1 MIDPF
6 HTIIETLENFK
17 YGNNV
22 DTEKE
27 KSIDAP
33 FSSWTKKNHRKGRK
47 FWTYALKHTQ
57 TYVFQVLEK
66 WRTSWSSSPRVK

>member
-33 FSSWTKKNHRKGRK
+33 FSS
-47 FWTYALKHTQ
+47 
-57 TYVFQVLEK
+57 
-66 WRTSWSSSPRVK
+66 